1 MRLRRQDEFGSGHGM
16 SEAERA
22 EQVFQALKSA
32 EVAAPDGALPI
43 LTALMGLVRSDGGEL
58 PLEVDEARS
67 AAFLA
72 ICEVGKALHR
82 GQPTEGLWPTAIAA
96 TERWMALLK

>member
-1 MRLRRQDEFGSGHGM
+1 MT
-16 SEAERA
+16 EAEKA
-22 EQVFQALKSA
+22 EQVFQALKIA
-32 EVAAPDGALPI
+32 EQAAPGAALPI
-43 LTALMGLVRSDGGEL
+43 LNGLMGLVRSDSVEQ

-67 AAFLA
+67 SAFLS

-82 GQPTEGLWPTAIAA
+82 GQPVSSLWPTAIAA